1 MGRRIGHWKKLME
14 DIFWSERDNL
24 NSILI
29 WTFFFSE
36 DSRYFS
42 HLATTFI
49 LGVSNKVLFEL
60 IVIYVKILHLVT
72 LRFQS
77 GNGIAKSWNI
87 WHRFALARNHYI
99 DGHHVTV
106 LKEKNKILNVKFL
119 FFTSWTPFGKIIT
132 FWFSTSPLKI
142 WQVSSLY
149 RSPFFGL
156 QFWILQSI
164 EHSGR
169 IIFEKRGTGN
179 ENPFSRWSFWAK
191 G

>member
-106 LKEKNKILNVKFL
+106 LKEKKIKSWMLNSCFL
-119 FFTSWTPFGKIIT
+119 PHEL
-132 FWFSTSPLKI
+132 PLARL
-142 WQVSSLY
+142 SL
-149 RSPFFGL
+149 
-156 QFWILQSI
+156 
-164 EHSGR
+164 SGFQR
-169 IIFEKRGTGN
+169 
-179 ENPFSRWSFWAK
+179 AL
-191 G
+191 